1 MPKSKFLH
9 LQLLACPILTNDRE
23 EAASGPD
30 WAKELTTDLKT
41 ECEDKYGK
49 ISHISLD
56 PNTGEAWI
64 KFEQIA
70 GGQKAMKGL
79 NGRFFAGRTLSAD
92 FVVDAVYS
100 SLFGRARA
108 G

>member
-1 MPKSKFLH
+1 M
-9 LQLLACPILTNDRE
+9 LTTNRE

-30 WAKELTTDLKT
+30 WEKDLKADLKT
-41 ECEDKYGK
+41 ECEEKYGK
-49 ISHISLD
+49 INHIALD
-56 PNTGEAWI
+56 VHTGEVYI

-79 NGRFFAGRTLSAD
+79 NGRFFAGRTLTAD
-92 FVVDAVYS
+92 FVVDAVYT
-100 SLFGRARA
+100 SLFGRNRA